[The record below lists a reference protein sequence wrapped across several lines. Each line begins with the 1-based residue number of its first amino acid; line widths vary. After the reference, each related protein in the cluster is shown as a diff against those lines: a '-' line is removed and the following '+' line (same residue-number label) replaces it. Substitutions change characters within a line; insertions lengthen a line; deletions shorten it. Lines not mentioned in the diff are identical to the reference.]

1 MLLLLIISVT
11 QSFQTASAAEVIG
24 WEKKADLPE
33 ARVAASS
40 SVVDG
45 KIYLIG
51 GGSTTKYAENQTF
64 MYDPKTNE
72 WTRKA
77 DMPTARAGA
86 ATVTVNDKIYVMG
99 GRSLEGNVNTVEVYD
114 TKADTWEKTD
124 DLPFELKIQGNNL
137 YAGVIGKKI
146 YVVGSGN
153 TLAHKDYGNTYSY
166 DLENKKWEKKQRF
179 NYEVTAGTS
188 AVINDKLYIAGG
200 TQALN
205 RSVYEYNPV
214 SDSWTAKKG
223 GFTGGYL
230 SSVVYKGKMLVT
242 GSVAAIRMYDPNAE
256 TFSSLSVP
264 KTDYYKM
271 AHSSVIVDD
280 TLYMIGGREESGSFY
295 GTAFKYKSVIS
306 ISLKDLNIKSDSST
320 GDKNDKTSGDT
331 TTPGDKGNDNATPGS
346 DENKKPDNS
355 TDDKQSSDEGQA
367 LLVVTMIN
375 GLQKEYELSM
385 KEVNDFI
392 KWYGARDKGE
402 GPGFYAID
410 EHDNNKGPF
419 ESKKDYVVFNN
430 ILMFEVNKYK

>member
-1 MLLLLIISVT
+1 MFNLRKYLIMLLLLIISVT
-11 QSFQTASAAEVIG
+11 QSFQTASAAEEIG
-24 WEKKADLPE
+24 WKKKADLPE
-33 ARVAASS
+33 ARVHASS

-45 KIYLIG
+45 RIYIIG
-51 GGSTTKYAENQTF
+51 GGSTANYAENQTF

-77 DMPTARAGA
+77 NMPTARAGA
-86 ATVTVNDKIYVMG
+86 ATVTVDNKIYVMG
-99 GRSLEGNVNTVEVYD
+99 GRSLEGYVNTVEVYD
-114 TKADTWEKTD
+114 TKTDTWEKMD
-124 DLPFELKIQGNNL
+124 DLPFELKIPANSL

-179 NYEVTAGTS
+179 NYEVTDGTS
-188 AVINDKLYIAGG
+188 AVINDKLYISGG
-200 TQALN
+200 RQASN
-205 RSVYEYNPV
+205 QSMYEYNPV
-214 SDSWTAKKG
+214 SDSWKVKKG
-223 GFTGGYL
+223 GFSGHYL
-230 SSVVYKGKMLVT
+230 SSVVYNGKMLVT
-242 GSVAAIRMYDPNAE
+242 GNVYTVRVYDPNSE
-256 TFSSLSVP
+256 TFTTLSVP

-280 TLYMIGGREESGSFY
+280 TLYMIGGREQNGGFAEK
-295 GTAFKYKSVIS
+295 AFKYKSVDA
-306 ISLKDLNIKSDSST
+306 ISLKDLGIKSDSST
-320 GDKNDKTSGDT
+320 EGEKDKPSGGDT
-331 TTPGDKGNDNATPGS
+331 TIPGDKDNDDVTSG
-346 DENKKPDNS
+346 
-355 TDDKQSSDEGQA
+355 SDEGQA
-367 LLVVTMIN
+367 LLVVTMTN

-402 GPGFYAID
+402 GPGFYVID

-419 ESKKDYVVFNN
+419 ESKKDYVVFKN

>member
-1 MLLLLIISVT
+1 MLIISVT
-11 QSFQTASAAEVIG
+11 QSFQTASAAEEVK

-33 ARVAASS
+33 SRVAASS

-45 KIYLIG
+45 KIYVIG
-51 GGSTTKYAENQTF
+51 GGSATEYAENQTF

-72 WTRKA
+72 WTKKA

-114 TKADTWEKTD
+114 TKTDTWEKID
-124 DLPFELKIQGNNL
+124 DLPFEMKIPAYSL
-137 YAGVIGKKI
+137 YAGVIGNKI
-146 YVVGSGN
+146 YVVGYGG
-153 TLAHKDYGNTYSY
+153 TLAHKRYENTYSY
-166 DLENKKWEKKQRF
+166 DLENRKWEKKQRF

-205 RSVYEYNPV
+205 RNVYEYNPV
-214 SDSWTAKKG
+214 SGSWTAKKG
-223 GFTGGYL
+223 GFSGSYL

-242 GSVAAIRMYDPNAE
+242 GGVAGIKVYDPETE

-271 AHSSVIVDD
+271 AHSAVIVDD
-280 TLYMIGGREESGSFY
+280 TLYLIGGREQNGSFSGKAPY
-295 GTAFKYKSVIS
+295 KYKSVDA
-306 ISLKDLNIKSDSST
+306 ISLKDLGIKSDSST
-320 GDKNDKTSGDT
+320 EDKNDKPSGDT
-331 TTPGDKGNDNATPGS
+331 TTPGDKNDNATPGT

-355 TDDKQSSDEGQA
+355 TDDKQSSVEGQA
-367 LLVVTMIN
+367 LLVVTMTN

-392 KWYGARDKGE
+392 KWYEARDKGE